1 MILFQKIWSVIDNH
15 MKVGCPVTCENVE
28 YHLRSTKIGRNQVSS
43 EDTKNTTILFA
54 KYNTQKVKIE
64 EEYTLMGA
72 NAIISATGGS
82 LGLFLGLS
90 CYGVVWKLVQK
101 LVRACLSNQSK
112 NRVVILNKP
121 TIQV

>member
-1 MILFQKIWSVIDNH
+1 MLDALKPAEL
-15 MKVGCPVTCENVE
+15 GCPILCENVE
-28 YHLRSTKIGRNQVSS
+28 YHITNQKMGQNVHYH
-43 EDTKNTTILFA
+43 ENKTMFWA
-54 KYNTQKVKIE
+54 KFHSGSVKIE
-64 EEYTLMGA
+64 EEYTLMDT

-121 TIQV
+121 TIEV

>member
-1 MILFQKIWSVIDNH
+1 M
-15 MKVGCPVTCENVE
+15 
-28 YHLRSTKIGRNQVSS
+28 GRNQVSS

-101 LVRACLSNQSK
+101 LVRACLSNQSN

-121 TIQV
+121 TIEV

>member
-1 MILFQKIWSVIDNH
+1 M
-15 MKVGCPVTCENVE
+15 
-28 YHLRSTKIGRNQVSS
+28 GRNQVSS
-43 EDTKNTTILFA
+43 EETKNTTILFA

-90 CYGVVWKLVQK
+90 CYGVVWKIVQK

-121 TIQV
+121 TIEV